1 MKMNVVDNSG
11 HVLSLVVVVETQ
23 YIAKKG
29 TDLLITESVGGG
41 GTCMCVIINRVCV

>member
-41 GTCMCVIINRVCV
+41 VRVCV